1 MRPFPAVMV
10 GGPPHSGKSVL
21 VYSLTQ
27 MLRARKVEHYVL
39 RACPDGEGDFSQE
52 ADQTTVRNL
61 RHKGRFTAAYIERIC
76 KALDGRLLP
85 LIVDVGGK
93 PKPPQ
98 EVIFQRC
105 THAILIAASAEGLT
119 EWRERAQRHGMT
131 VIAELRSDLHGAD
144 AITSTS
150 PLLIGTIAGLERGT
164 RAEGPMVN
172 ALCDALRRLFDYP
185 DSDLRALHRRAVP
198 VAMVDMVE
206 LDRLH
211 ATLGLSPHDGNWRA
225 EQLPALLNY
234 LPAATP
240 LAFYG
245 RAPIWVYMAA
255 MIHARPSPSHQFDPR
270 LGWVTPTPVQLSR
283 GSASRHFNWSLR
295 LLPGGETW
303 LEITFARE
311 HYLDYYELKRVRAPA
326 HTEAGGLIISGRL
339 PMWLLTGLA
348 LAYCT
353 AAPWLAVYYPPS
365 KVSVVVSSQSAA
377 HPVGRIIP
385 AP

>member
-1 MRPFPAVMV
+1 MRQFPAVMV

-27 MLRARKVEHYVL
+27 LLRARKVEHYVL

-85 LIVDVGGK
+85 LLVDVGGK
-93 PKPPQ
+93 PKPSQ

-105 THAILIAASAEGLT
+105 THAILIAASAQGLA

-131 VIAELRSDLHGAD
+131 MIAELRSDLHGAD
-144 AITSTS
+144 ALTATT
-150 PLLIGTIAGLERGT
+150 PLLTGTIAGLERGT
-164 RAEGPMVN
+164 HAEGPMVN
-172 ALCDALRRLFDYP
+172 ALCDALQRLFDYP
-185 DSDLRALHRRAVP
+185 DRDLRAVHFRNAPLELV
-198 VAMVDMVE
+198 MK
-206 LDRLH
+206 LDRL
-211 ATLGLSPHDGNWRA
+211 AFTPGFSPASGRWRPD
-225 EQLPALLNY
+225 QLPDLLRH

-240 LAFYG
+240 LALYG
-245 RAPIWVYMAA
+245 RSPIWVYMAV
-255 MIHARPSPSHQFDPR
+255 MIHASPARCYQFDPR
-270 LGWVTPTPVQLSR
+270 LGWVTPTPVQLTR
-283 GSASRHFNWSLR
+283 GKASRHFNWSPR
-295 LLPGGETW
+295 LLPGGATW
-303 LEITFARE
+303 LEITFAGE

-326 HTEAGGLIISGRL
+326 HSGADGLIISGRL
-339 PMWLLTGLA
+339 PMWLLAGLA
-348 LAYCT
+348 LAYCK
-353 AAPWLAVYYPPS
+353 AAPWLAVYYPPG
-365 KVSVVVSSQSAA
+365 KVSVVVASQSAT